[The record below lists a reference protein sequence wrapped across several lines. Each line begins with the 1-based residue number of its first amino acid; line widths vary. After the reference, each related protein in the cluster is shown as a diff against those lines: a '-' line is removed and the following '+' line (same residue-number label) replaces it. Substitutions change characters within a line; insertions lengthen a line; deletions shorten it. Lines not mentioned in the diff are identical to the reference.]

1 MKAGSGTFAFA
12 AGHIFRRVFS
22 FPFSRAKP
30 PESLMKI
37 LPTLASVAVAACLLA
52 GCAVSSVKP
61 GMTREEV
68 IAGYGRPTG
77 IVPISTGTRLQY
89 SRQPRGQ
96 SVVMVDL
103 DANGKVVS
111 AKEVLTP
118 AEFAKVEIGKWTR
131 RDIER
136 EFGPPAI
143 VDRVASWPSDIM
155 TYRWRDT
162 VTDMFFF
169 VYLDA
174 ANVVQRTG
182 QGMEIPTMWEID

>member
-1 MKAGSGTFAFA
+1 MKVFQTVC
-12 AGHIFRRVFS
+12 RV
-22 FPFSRAKP
+22 
-30 PESLMKI
+30 
-37 LPTLASVAVAACLLA
+37 VGAACLLA
-52 GCAVSSVKP
+52 GCAVTSVKP

-68 IAGYGRPTG
+68 IAGYGTPSA

-103 DANGKVVS
+103 DASGKVVS

-118 AEFAKVEIGKWTR
+118 AEFANVEISKWTR
-131 RDIER
+131 RDVER
-136 EFGPPAI
+136 EFGPPAM
-143 VDRVASWPSDIM
+143 VDRVASWPGDIM
-155 TYRWRDT
+155 TYRWRDAI
-162 VTDMFFF
+162 TDMFFF

-182 QGMEIPTMWEID
+182 QGMEIPTRWQLD

>member
-1 MKAGSGTFAFA
+1 MAGW
-12 AGHIFRRVFS
+12 
-22 FPFSRAKP
+22 
-30 PESLMKI
+30 L
-37 LPTLASVAVAACLLA
+37 LASCSVTA
-52 GCAVSSVKP
+52 VKP

-68 IAGYGRPTG
+68 IAGYGKPSA
-77 IVPISTGTRLQY
+77 IVPIGSGTRLQY

-103 DANGKVVS
+103 DASGQVVS

-118 AEFAKVEIGKWTR
+118 TQFSKIEVGKWTR
-131 RDIER
+131 MDIER

-143 VDRVASWPSDIM
+143 IDRVASWPADIM
-155 TYRWRDT
+155 TYRWRDAI
-162 VTDMFFF
+162 TDMLFF

-182 QGMEIPTMWEID
+182 QGMEIPTRWEVD

>member
-1 MKAGSGTFAFA
+1 MGMIGMRSVVTA
-12 AGHIFRRVFS
+12 A
-22 FPFSRAKP
+22 A
-30 PESLMKI
+30 L
-37 LPTLASVAVAACLLA
+37 TLA
-52 GCAVSSVKP
+52 GCAVTSVKP

-68 IAGYGRPTG
+68 IAGYGKPSG
-77 IVPISTGTRLQY
+77 IVPTSTGTRLQY

-103 DANGKVVS
+103 DASGKVVS

-118 AEFAKVEIGKWTR
+118 AEFAKIEVGKWTR
-131 RDIER
+131 QDIER
-136 EFGPPAI
+136 EFGPPAS

-155 TYRWRDT
+155 TYRWRDV

-182 QGMEIPTMWEID
+182 QGMEIPTRFEVD

>member
-1 MKAGSGTFAFA
+1 
-12 AGHIFRRVFS
+12 
-22 FPFSRAKP
+22 
-30 PESLMKI
+30 MKI
-37 LPTLASVAVAACLLA
+37 LQTVCGVAVAGCVLA
-52 GCAVSSVKP
+52 GCAVTAVKP

-68 IAGYGRPTG
+68 IAGYGKPSG

-103 DANGKVVS
+103 DASGKVIS

-118 AEFAKVEIGKWTR
+118 AEFAKVEVGRWTR
-131 RDIER
+131 ADVER
-136 EFGPPAI
+136 AFGPPAS

-155 TYRWRDT
+155 TYRWRDAI
-162 VTDMFFF
+162 TDMFFF

-174 ANVVQRTG
+174 ANTVQRTG
-182 QGMEIPTMWEID
+182 QGMEIPTRWEVD